1 MSNKELT
8 EKDLTFTLLKSNGS
22 GFRINAPV
30 DALGVISN
38 IVNAASAVG
47 QFCEQEETKRCE
59 IEKEKQ
65 IAIEKIKTQ
74 REIFLTYLDKTFDER
89 KASFAKYFDVVDD
102 AIQKGNLQQLAIGL
116 NHITDLAKSSPFK
129 NLLDLKSVGAALEN
143 KNTEWDF

>member
-8 EKDLTFTLLKSNGS
+8 EKDLTFTLLKPNGS
-22 GFRINAPV
+22 GFQINAPV

-74 REIFLTYLDKTFDER
+74 REIFLT
-89 KASFAKYFDVVDD
+89 
-102 AIQKGNLQQLAIGL
+102 N
-116 NHITDLAKSSPFK
+116 
-129 NLLDLKSVGAALEN
+129 SVR
-143 KNTEWDF
+143 